1 MSTYLAVK
9 VDQRVEDFVLA
20 FVH

>member
-9 VDQRVEDFVLA
+9 ADQRVEYFVLA